1 MHAIVAP
8 AIAGQ
13 FQYAKAGQ
21 LISAIRELGFYAVEE
36 VALGADIVAYKEAQE
51 LQEKGFL
58 TSSCCPAFVKY
69 IKMKFPQ
76 LAEHIS
82 HNLSPMAETGKLIKE
97 QDPDAKI
104 VFIGPCTAKK
114 GEVRKPE
121 VHQYVDYV
129 MTFEELQAMIDSK
142 DIAVDQLPET
152 ELDTATYYGR
162 VFARTG
168 GLSEAVTEAVREQK
182 AAAEAAKADAPD
194 GAGTSGAVAS
204 GEAGTNSGKPA
215 SGDGACD
222 GDSVDSKPFVFDPIV
237 CDGIDSCKTALL
249 RASKGLLP
257 NNFIEGM
264 VCTDGCIGGA
274 ACLSHGN
281 ADKRA
286 IDNYGKK
293 SQP

>member
-1 MHAIVAP
+1 
-8 AIAGQ
+8 
-13 FQYAKAGQ
+13 
-21 LISAIRELGFYAVEE
+21 
-36 VALGADIVAYKEAQE
+36 
-51 LQEKGFL
+51 
-58 TSSCCPAFVKY
+58 
-69 IKMKFPQ
+69 
-76 LAEHIS
+76 
-82 HNLSPMAETGKLIKE
+82 
-97 QDPDAKI
+97 
-104 VFIGPCTAKK
+104 
-114 GEVRKPE
+114 
-121 VHQYVDYV
+121 

-182 AAAEAAKADAPD
+182 AAAEAAKVDAPD
-194 GAGTSGAVAS
+194 GAGASGAVAS
-204 GEAGTNSGKPA
+204 GEAGASGKPA
-215 SGDGACD
+215 NGDGACD
-222 GDSVDSKPFVFDPIV
+222 GDSADSKPFVFDPIV

-293 SQP
+293 ASHKEIRDVL

>member
-1 MHAIVAP
+1 MYKCPFGATLDVSSITNIIKTIVDSDNNKNYHVHAIVAP

-152 ELDTATYYGR
+152 ELDTATITEESLP
-162 VFARTG
+162 RTG
-168 GLSEAVTEAVREQK
+168 GLSESGHRGGARTEGR
-182 AAAEAAKADAPD
+182 
-194 GAGTSGAVAS
+194 GR
-204 GEAGTNSGKPA
+204 
-215 SGDGACD
+215 
-222 GDSVDSKPFVFDPIV
+222 
-237 CDGIDSCKTALL
+237 SCK
-249 RASKGLLP
+249 G
-257 NNFIEGM
+257 
-264 VCTDGCIGGA
+264 
-274 ACLSHGN
+274 
-281 ADKRA
+281 
-286 IDNYGKK
+286 
-293 SQP
+293 

>member
-1 MHAIVAP
+1 M
-8 AIAGQ
+8 
-13 FQYAKAGQ
+13 
-21 LISAIRELGFYAVEE
+21 EE
-36 VALGADIVAYKEAQE
+36 VALGADIVAYKEAKE

-76 LAEHIS
+76 MAEHIS
-82 HNLSPMAETGKLIKE
+82 DNLSPMAETGKLIKE
-97 QDPDAKI
+97 QDPDAKV

-121 VHQYVDYV
+121 VHRYVDYV

-142 DIAVDQLPET
+142 DITVDRLEET
-152 ELDTATYYGR
+152 DLDTATYYGR

-168 GLSEAVTEAVREQK
+168 GLSEAVEEAVKEQQTEF
-182 AAAEAAKADAPD
+182 AF
-194 GAGTSGAVAS
+194 
-204 GEAGTNSGKPA
+204 N
-215 SGDGACD
+215 
-222 GDSVDSKPFVFDPIV
+222 PIV

-249 RASKGLLP
+249 RASKGVLP

-286 IDNYGKK
+286 IEDYGRKAGDKK
-293 SQP
+293 IQDVIASR